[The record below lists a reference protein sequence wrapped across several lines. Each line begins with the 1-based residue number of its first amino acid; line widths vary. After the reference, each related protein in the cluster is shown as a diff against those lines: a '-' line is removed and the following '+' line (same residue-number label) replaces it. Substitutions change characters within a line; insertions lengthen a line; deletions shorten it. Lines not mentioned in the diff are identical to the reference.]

1 MFLGGAR
8 LRHLGA
14 AWPFVSFSPFAEAF
28 ERGEAEAITMR
39 WQQLLDPPPVRARH
53 LHNLHP
59 FLVAVSGEP
68 RLRALCPFTS
78 HTDLGFRQSVP
89 DMQSR
94 ALAWVRACVR

>member
-1 MFLGGAR
+1 
-8 LRHLGA
+8 
-14 AWPFVSFSPFAEAF
+14 
-28 ERGEAEAITMR
+28 MR